1 LLANM
6 VIETDENSELRELR
20 SQLADTEQERN
31 DFCAM
36 VVDLETKLLESNTTS
51 SPRPS
56 SEELAQLQQR
66 TAAAERLIRTSG
78 ADRADL
84 EAKCAEYRQQGEQQR
99 RTAYDLEVQHRK
111 LQRDYADLS
120 EQIYEAEQAKT
131 ILVDEKAAALVRQN
145 AEFLQL
151 QEELALALTE
161 CEANVAALRISERL
175 NTQLRED
182 LDKMR
187 GDVELLLAS
196 ETERMTLATS
206 VATLEDDGKAKT
218 AKLKQLL
225 ALQTEYAAKAEADL
239 STVQQR
245 APTQRDWRRWRE
257 SLMQ

>member
-1 LLANM
+1 M

-99 RTAYDLEVQHRK
+99 RTAYDLEATYVCVHNLTLWSYTRAHARTH
-111 LQRDYADLS
+111 LCVCVCVCTCMCIC
-120 EQIYEAEQAKT
+120 IY
-131 ILVDEKAAALVRQN
+131 ICVCV
-145 AEFLQL
+145 
-151 QEELALALTE
+151 
-161 CEANVAALRISERL
+161 CVC
-175 NTQLRED
+175 
-182 LDKMR
+182 
-187 GDVELLLAS
+187 V
-196 ETERMTLATS
+196 
-206 VATLEDDGKAKT
+206 
-218 AKLKQLL
+218 
-225 ALQTEYAAKAEADL
+225 
-239 STVQQR
+239 
-245 APTQRDWRRWRE
+245 
-257 SLMQ
+257 

>member
-1 LLANM
+1 VCVLTAHA
-6 VIETDENSELRELR
+6 I
-20 SQLADTEQERN
+20 
-31 DFCAM
+31 
-36 VVDLETKLLESNTTS
+36 
-51 SPRPS
+51 
-56 SEELAQLQQR
+56 QQ
-66 TAAAERLIRTSG
+66 
-78 ADRADL
+78 
-84 EAKCAEYRQQGEQQR
+84 
-99 RTAYDLEVQHRK
+99 VQHRK

-218 AKLKQLL
+218 AKLEQLR
-225 ALQTEYAAKAEADL
+225 ALQTERATNVEAAL

-245 APTQRDWRRWRE
+245 VITLETRLEEMVGEQDAVAQRTAERE
-257 SLMQ
+257 EKDKDVLQKLTSDKV

>member
-1 LLANM
+1 MLHALVCVCLYRR
-6 VIETDENSELRELR
+6 VILCKCVCVLT
-20 SQLADTEQERN
+20 AH
-31 DFCAM
+31 AI
-36 VVDLETKLLESNTTS
+36 
-51 SPRPS
+51 
-56 SEELAQLQQR
+56 QQ
-66 TAAAERLIRTSG
+66 
-78 ADRADL
+78 
-84 EAKCAEYRQQGEQQR
+84 
-99 RTAYDLEVQHRK
+99 VQHRK

-218 AKLKQLL
+218 AKLEQLR
-225 ALQTEYAAKAEADL
+225 ALQTERATNAEAAL

-245 APTQRDWRRWRE
+245 VIMLETRLEEMVGEQDAVVQRTAERE
-257 SLMQ
+257 EKDKDVLQKLTSDKV